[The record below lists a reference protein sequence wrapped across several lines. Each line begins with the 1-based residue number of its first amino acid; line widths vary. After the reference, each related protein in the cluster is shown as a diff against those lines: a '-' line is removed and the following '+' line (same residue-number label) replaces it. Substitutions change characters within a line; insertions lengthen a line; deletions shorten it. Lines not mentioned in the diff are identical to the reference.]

1 MKVKHEGEWY
11 PLSLLFGIFLENQD
25 PCEIVWAICKCLH
38 LRQFKMLTSHGLI
51 AKEEIIEELEAGGWW
66 MDFASTQLM
75 TDVGPHVVYVDGRI
89 LLLPWCNRS
98 SLGWPARYNRQSGM
112 MGLSDCLLASQVKT
126 WLFREAAVGI
136 AVGFLM
142 MVVGYLVWTPRDG
155 RWEQE
160 MWWCDDVMMWGRFWG
175 VKYRSFSSHLI
186 YLWSWAA
193 WRKELRLWDTTFIDF
208 HWFSYYKLSWEYH
221 VCIIETWGA
230 QKILL

>member
-51 AKEEIIEELEAGGWW
+51 AKEEIIEDLEAGGWW
-66 MDFASTQLM
+66 MDFASTQRM
-75 TDVGPHVVYVDGRI
+75 TDVGPHVVYVDGRT

-126 WLFREAAVGI
+126 WLFRKAAVGI

-155 RWEQE
+155 GWEQG
-160 MWWCDDVMMWGRFWG
+160 MWWCDDVGQVLGGEVQIFL
-175 VKYRSFSSHLI
+175 FPSHLTVK
-186 YLWSWAA
+186 LSCMKKGAEA
-193 WRKELRLWDTTFIDF
+193 LRHHTFIDF